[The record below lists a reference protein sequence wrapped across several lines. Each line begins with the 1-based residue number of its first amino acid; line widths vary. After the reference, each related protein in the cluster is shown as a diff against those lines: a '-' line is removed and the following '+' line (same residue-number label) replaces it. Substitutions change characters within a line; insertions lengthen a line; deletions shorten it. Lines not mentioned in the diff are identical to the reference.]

1 MTSILP
7 RAAVPAALLLT
18 LAVLAA
24 AGCGATVSVG
34 GITIDHE
41 KAQQMVVENLSGKG
55 DQISARSAVCPD
67 DVDAE
72 KGETFACTVAWE
84 DGGRGSVT
92 VHIDSD
98 DGDVSFDN
106 DDVTFPA
113 ARIDAAETEA
123 FVRDNMTFKTGERA
137 VVDCP
142 DGIVSTP
149 GETFRCDLDV
159 GGSKGTIT
167 LHIVSREGDVR
178 FTQSDVRDAA

>member
-1 MTSILP
+1 MELFIS
-7 RAAVPAALLLT
+7 RFAPA
-18 LAVLAA
+18 AVLATA
-24 AGCGATVSVG
+24 TLAIAGCGASVSVG

-41 KAQQMVVENLSGKG
+41 KAQRMVVDDLSGTG
-55 DQISARSAVCPD
+55 DQISARSAVCPE

-72 KGETFACTVAWE
+72 KGETFDCTVTWE
-84 DGGRGSVT
+84 DGGRGSAT

-98 DGDVSFDN
+98 EGAVSFDN

-123 FVRDNMTFKTGERA
+123 FVRDNLTFTSGERA

-142 DGIVSTP
+142 DGVVSTP

-167 LHIVSREGDVR
+167 LHILSREGDVR
-178 FTQSDVRDAA
+178 FTQRDLRDTA